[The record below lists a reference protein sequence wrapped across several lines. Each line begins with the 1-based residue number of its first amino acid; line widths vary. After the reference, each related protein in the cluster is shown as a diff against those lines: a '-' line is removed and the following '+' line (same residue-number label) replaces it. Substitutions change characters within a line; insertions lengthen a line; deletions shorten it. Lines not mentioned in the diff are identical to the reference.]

1 MIVVDIVG
9 IALVMVLGVATT
21 AALYLGLLGALGAV
35 RMVRCDR
42 CRKWGWTSTSQPLR
56 SCPRCRHGNL
66 LHTVVTLHHLYESRH
81 RHSRE
86 VSRR

>member
-1 MIVVDIVG
+1 MVVVVIVG

-21 AALYLGLLGALGAV
+21 AALYLGVLGAV

-42 CRKWGWTSTSQPLR
+42 CRHWGWTSPTQPLR

-66 LHTVVTLHHLYESRH
+66 LHPILTLHHLYQSHRH
-81 RHSRE
+81 HSRE
-86 VSRR
+86 VSRG